1 MDILQYGKAI
11 CYSGYRKGQNPKGD
25 VPTTEQIA
33 EDLELLAADGYRY
46 LRMYDPNLHARRV
59 LEVIRDKKM
68 PIKCLIGIDS
78 DPESNNERCPFE
90 KQNYSEEELRQNA
103 KRNDAE
109 VEKLIALVKEF
120 PDEVIAV
127 SVGNENTPFWGAHM
141 VSQERLIAHAKRLKA
156 ALNKPVTFCEGYFEW
171 PHIKELAKEVDFIS
185 VHSYPYHYGDDVAD
199 AVEVNKKHYAD
210 MKAMFP
216 DKQVVF
222 TELGWSSDNT
232 TPNYYSLVGEEMREV
247 IPEPGTPMRA
257 SVENERRYVEE
268 VEAWLEQEK
277 IIAFIFEAF
286 DELWKGP
293 KPNSSECNFGLYR
306 EDRKKKW

>member
-156 ALNKPVTFCEGYFEW
+156 ALNKP
-171 PHIKELAKEVDFIS
+171 
-185 VHSYPYHYGDDVAD
+185 
-199 AVEVNKKHYAD
+199 
-210 MKAMFP
+210 
-216 DKQVVF
+216 
-222 TELGWSSDNT
+222 
-232 TPNYYSLVGEEMREV
+232 
-247 IPEPGTPMRA
+247 
-257 SVENERRYVEE
+257 
-268 VEAWLEQEK
+268 
-277 IIAFIFEAF
+277 
-286 DELWKGP
+286 
-293 KPNSSECNFGLYR
+293 
-306 EDRKKKW
+306 DRKSVV